1 MAGTNVPHINTNV
14 SHQHPTNGSAMGYVI
29 PGRQRSGTTNSQ
41 ASSSRVDPISATTSY
56 RPGQDL
62 VGSYSS
68 STIGAAIPG
77 GASAAGFGVM
87 HRSETPEPWE
97 RRITD
102 DGMAYYY
109 FNTITEDSQWTRP
122 EPHEGYPAQYGGR
135 TSQQQGN
142 YGTTPY
148 GQTQYQQKSG
158 APTHGR
164 NRTDSEASYSG
175 RERDTRR
182 ASVYSD
188 DSEVSPLGKE
198 ARQGLHHD
206 SMNTTGI
213 ANVRPWPTPGRKPED
228 ATSGTQANGVANPLQ
243 VAQNL
248 QAQMIPPPLPPLTLY
263 SDKARDAIGA
273 VVEAYVDNNATT
285 NDSTASGSVTSASTP
300 DVSYPSSTS
309 LEQGQPQASSE
320 SAEHTSIEAVR
331 MQTMAD
337 RVALV
342 VVAVRNLLYVSGT
355 LTGSLPNLG
364 GTSLSNG
371 HHGIHRQG
379 ANAGGLNGVGL
390 NGIGA
395 GLAEDADWVRQEIKP
410 YQRKVTATLS
420 KLVLSARAVNANPDW
435 PVGGGRAGSSS
446 RVESDAAEL
455 ERAVTTFVYQI
466 QRTAA
471 SSRAKRLQG
480 VMLPGDGSAGIG
492 VGLIGGGVGGNWKGA
507 GFVPIGD
514 SALGAPAGGP
524 EIRLGREVVSELA
537 GLRVLT
543 EEKMSAL
550 RTAIEGYKSA
560 LAVVTGESTSTGT
573 YDSRAADLVILNGR
587 LVVAQITDFLL
598 HAEDVDISMAVDVM
612 GTEDDDEAYLAG
624 VKRARELI
632 RTFETAKQALYDDGS
647 VLLMASQA
655 IHVSTLGTS
664 TLTNSIPNSRTGGP
678 ADVLLQTAIPAIQS
692 NLGTVMETLELLL
705 DIAHEQA
712 VVQGQREPPIG
723 YQDDMHYQYN
733 DGDRQYQRDPMY
745 PDGTPYSGDVDEM
758 LGKMGIR
765 STRGDAHDETDM
777 VDIGDALAR
786 RGESRPPNGQRH
798 AYVKGDIGPGA
809 RDSIDG
815 GVAASE
821 ITFTIGNSSVATRAP
836 SSIAPSLQES
846 TTVVSNGSTTGDIGD
861 DSDSDD
867 LLTGKPSK
875 SLSLRFP
882 LSLFDTNPCFR
893 AKTWYFQS

>member
-1 MAGTNVPHINTNV
+1 M
-14 SHQHPTNGSAMGYVI
+14 I

-41 ASSSRVDPISATTSY
+41 ASSRADPISATTSH
-56 RPGQDL
+56 RPVQEL
-62 VGSYSS
+62 ASSYNSSALSATASVG
-68 STIGAAIPG
+68 P
-77 GASAAGFGVM
+77 SAAGFGLL

-97 RRITD
+97 RRLTD

-109 FNTITEDSQWTRP
+109 FNTITEEARWTRP
-122 EPHEGYPAQYGGR
+122 EPHEGYPAQQYGGR
-135 TSQQQGN
+135 ASQQQGN
-142 YGTTPY
+142 YGAVTYAQQHFQRTTGVPLN
-148 GQTQYQQKSG
+148 
-158 APTHGR
+158 HGR
-164 NRTDSEASYSG
+164 NRTDSEASWSG
-175 RERDTRR
+175 RERDNRR

-188 DSEVSPLGKE
+188 DSEVSPLGRDGR
-198 ARQGLHHD
+198 AGLHHATD
-206 SMNTTGI
+206 SNNAAGI
-213 ANVRPWPTPGRKPED
+213 AAVRLWPTPGVKPEE
-228 ATSGTQANGVANPLQ
+228 AHAGAQANGAANPLQ
-243 VAQNL
+243 VATSL
-248 QAQMIPPPLPPLTLY
+248 QAQMRPPPLPPLTLY

-273 VVEAYVDNNATT
+273 VVEAYVDGHAAA
-285 NDSTASGSVTSASTP
+285 NDSATGPSAV
-300 DVSYPSSTS
+300 DVSATDGSQNRPSSTS
-309 LEQGQPQASSE
+309 PDQGQSQAGSE
-320 SAEHTSIEAVR
+320 AADRASVEAAR
-331 MQTMAD
+331 LQSMAD
-337 RVALV
+337 KVALV
-342 VVAVRNLLYVSGT
+342 VVTVRNLLYVSGT

-364 GTSLSNG
+364 GTALSNG
-371 HHGIHRQG
+371 RGIHQQG
-379 ANAGGLNGVGL
+379 VNVGLNGVGL

-455 ERAVTTFVYQI
+455 ERAVTNFVYQI

-492 VGLIGGGVGGNWKGA
+492 VGLIGAGVGGNWKGA
-507 GFVPIGD
+507 GFVPISD
-514 SALGAPAGGP
+514 SALGAPTGGP

-537 GLRVLT
+537 GLRVAT

-550 RTAIEGYKSA
+550 RAATEGYKAA
-560 LAVVTGESTSTGT
+560 LAVAMGENASAAA

-587 LVVAQITDFLL
+587 MVVAHITDFLL
-598 HAEDVDISMAVDVM
+598 HAEDVDIAMGVDVM

-664 TLTNSIPNSRTGGP
+664 TLTNTTPNAKSGGP

-692 NLGTVMETLELLL
+692 NLGTLMETLELLL

-712 VVQGQREPPIG
+712 TVQAQRDPPIG
-723 YQDDMHYQYN
+723 YQDESHYPYN
-733 DGDRQYQRDPMY
+733 LVERAQDPYGRDPMY
-745 PDGTPYSGDVDEM
+745 ASGPSFSGDVDDI

-765 STRGDAHDETDM
+765 ATRPTGREGGVLDSGM
-777 VDIGDALAR
+777 VDIGDALAP
-786 RGESRPPNGQRH
+786 RGESRPPISRH
-798 AYVKGDIGPGA
+798 AYGDQDSGPNH

-815 GVAASE
+815 GP
-821 ITFTIGNSSVATRAP
+821 AP
-836 SSIAPSLQES
+836 SEMTLTKDNPNGTAKSIAPSLGGES
-846 TTVVSNGSTTGDIGD
+846 STVVGNGSIRGQED
-861 DSDSDD
+861 DATDSDD
-867 LLTGKPSK
+867 SIMGKPSEY
-875 SLSLRFP
+875 SLPVFFFRLKTG
-882 LSLFDTNPCFR
+882 FDIDVTH
-893 AKTWYFQS
+893 